1 MIDNQ
6 TPYFYIVAF
15 AFAGLCGIWGAIDGI
30 RREKS
35 PFLIGPL
42 CWTVVGLLLWL
53 VIRPSAREKYLEV
66 SEEEFQEARR
76 RAAK

>member
-1 MIDNQ
+1 MIDDQ

-15 AFAGLCGIWGAIDGI
+15 AFAGLSAIWGAIDAI

-35 PFLIGPL
+35 PWLIGPL

-53 VIRPSAREKYLEV
+53 ILRPRIPEKYLEV

-76 RAAK
+76 RASQ